1 MSLLNLMTSHLKY
14 TQVELKIDVTVIN
27 KELEV
32 VVPLGLP
39 LQYKL
44 QHVKF
49 IWLGSMKK
57 SCSEER
63 KKTRSFNFVPTKA
76 RKETPKYN
84 KPIAISLKQ
93 TKEETSVNNPTEH
106 ILYIASVV
114 LMLFYYLIFR
124 SNFVF

>member
-1 MSLLNLMTSHLKY
+1 
-14 TQVELKIDVTVIN
+14 
-27 KELEV
+27 
-32 VVPLGLP
+32 
-39 LQYKL
+39 
-44 QHVKF
+44 
-49 IWLGSMKK
+49 MKK